1 LIDFKSAYITSVDC
15 NLNAGL
21 DIRATGDYTLDID
34 ELTDLLRLDV
44 SHPLNMLLGILTMHD
59 ENLELSLKFRW
70 QLHLGILDLAVEG
83 ICIVLQSLLE
93 VELSLIH
100 QNLEG

>member
-1 LIDFKSAYITSVDC
+1 M
-15 NLNAGL
+15 NN
-21 DIRATGDYTLDID
+21 
-34 ELTDLLRLDV
+34 
-44 SHPLNMLLGILTMHD
+44 

-70 QLHLGILDLAVEG
+70 QLHLGIMYLAVES

-100 QNLEG
+100 QNLEGGELILAEVNSWLR

>member
-1 LIDFKSAYITSVDC
+1 
-15 NLNAGL
+15 
-21 DIRATGDYTLDID
+21 
-34 ELTDLLRLDV
+34 
-44 SHPLNMLLGILTMHD
+44 MLLGILTMHD

>member
-1 LIDFKSAYITSVDC
+1 
-15 NLNAGL
+15 
-21 DIRATGDYTLDID
+21 
-34 ELTDLLRLDV
+34 
-44 SHPLNMLLGILTMHD
+44 MLLGILTMHD

-100 QNLEG
+100 QNLEGRELILAEVHRWLRQVLVYRMGEERHVAHRVVADTVNET